1 MDPMMDRSMPWST
14 VGKRALVTGGSRG
27 IGRAIAIGL
36 ATAGAD
42 VVVHYATNRAAAEQT
57 ARAIRDIGRTAELV
71 AADLAVAGAGTTLAE
86 AVRDRHGPID
96 IVILNATAYSRGPFI
111 GITDEDLAMQTQAGF
126 RSMVEILQPLL
137 PPMAE
142 RGWGRVVA
150 IGSVQQVRQN
160 PAALVYAAMKSATAN
175 LIENL
180 ARQYGPTG
188 ITLNTVA
195 PGLIETDSTAPQFAS
210 PDTLAA
216 LLDEIPLRVAGR
228 PEDCV
233 GPVLLLCSDAGRYIT
248 GGTLFVDGGMH
259 LPGRPPFIGDDGRI
273 GRP

>member
-1 MDPMMDRSMPWST
+1 
-14 VGKRALVTGGSRG
+14 
-27 IGRAIAIGL
+27 
-36 ATAGAD
+36 
-42 VVVHYATNRAAAEQT
+42 
-57 ARAIRDIGRTAELV
+57 
-71 AADLAVAGAGTTLAE
+71 
-86 AVRDRHGPID
+86 
-96 IVILNATAYSRGPFI
+96 
-111 GITDEDLAMQTQAGF
+111 
-126 RSMVEILQPLL
+126 
-137 PPMAE
+137 
-142 RGWGRVVA
+142 
-150 IGSVQQVRQN
+150 
-160 PAALVYAAMKSATAN
+160 MKSATAN

-195 PGLIETDSTAPQFAS
+195 PGLIETESTAPQFAS